1 MCDGT
6 KCFPSMSSD
15 KVVGFY
21 SSLNIQNSTFPL
33 KKHEDFISLMQ
44 FSCIWIYVINKD
56 KRIINACHLR
66 HLSYRVNANQAG
78 GWWIFYCV
86 AKTGRKNESSVHT
99 MIMHVLSDWT
109 LISLYVNGWTETVCL
124 LCKQSFVL
132 SGD

>member
-1 MCDGT
+1 
-6 KCFPSMSSD
+6 
-15 KVVGFY
+15 
-21 SSLNIQNSTFPL
+21 
-33 KKHEDFISLMQ
+33 MQ
-44 FSCIWIYVINKD
+44 IKLGW
-56 KRIINACHLR
+56 
-66 HLSYRVNANQAG
+66 
-78 GWWIFYCV
+78 WWIFYCV